1 MTANNSAPNLRKGHA
16 ELLHEFGGE
25 GPVVHL
31 AHANGFPPGSYRLL
45 ADALVERYRVIA
57 LPSRA
62 LWPGSQPE
70 TVRDWRALADD
81 LILGLDELGLRGI
94 LGIGHSI
101 GGVLT
106 MWAAIRR
113 PDLFRAVVLIDPVI
127 LPPAWLLTLRVMRC
141 VGLYWR
147 QPLVQGALRRRRVWP
162 SQPACYESYWNKPL
176 FANWPEA
183 SLRAYVEAGTR
194 PRADGQVELVYSPE
208 WEARIFA
215 TSPVDVW
222 RDVAKLRA
230 PALIIRG
237 EQSNTFRPEC
247 PARMKRLLPNAHY
260 VVIPGAGHLAPLERP
275 AETGAAIRAFLDS
288 F

>member
-1 MTANNSAPNLRKGHA
+1 MLTPSLRKDYA
-16 ELLHEFGGE
+16 ELLYEFGGT

-45 ADALVERYRVIA
+45 ADTLVGRYRVIA

-62 LWPGSQPE
+62 LWPDSQPS
-70 TVRDWRALADD
+70 VRDWRTLADD
-81 LILGLDELGLRGI
+81 LIQGLDRLLLDHI
-94 LGIGHSI
+94 LGVGHSI

-127 LPPAWLLTLRVMRC
+127 LPPAWLLLLRVMRC
-141 VGLYWR
+141 LGLYWR
-147 QPLVQGALRRRRVWP
+147 QPFVQGALQRRRTWP
-162 SQPACYESYWNKPL
+162 SQQACYESYRDKPL
-176 FANWPEA
+176 FADWPDA
-183 SLRAYVEAGTR
+183 SLRAYVKAGTR

-222 RDVAKLRA
+222 SDVPKLRT
-230 PALIIRG
+230 PTLVIRG
-237 EQSNTFRPEC
+237 DRTNVFLPEC
-247 PARMKRLLPNAHY
+247 QARMEKLLPHARY
-260 VVIPGAGHLAPLERP
+260 VVIPGARHLVPLERP
-275 AETGAAIRAFLDS
+275 AETGAAIQAFLDLL
-288 F
+288 